1 MAMVNLFE
9 SAHFDEEA
17 YEAAVSQVSD
27 AAESR
32 YWLVPLAV
40 TRAFAAYQTGEDYR
54 KPLLEASKR
63 EGPFGLTAQSRMRV
77 WIARVGFPAFF
88 LTLGVVAGVGLG
100 HLRRPLTRI
109 AGHRL
114 APAPRRAHP
123 RRP

>member
-54 KPLLEASKR
+54 KPLIEASKR
-63 EGPFGLTAQSRMRV
+63 EGPFGPTA
-77 WIARVGFPAFF
+77 
-88 LTLGVVAGVGLG
+88 
-100 HLRRPLTRI
+100 
-109 AGHRL
+109 
-114 APAPRRAHP
+114 
-123 RRP
+123 